1 MQQMQQVLWID
12 LLGRFKILTH
22 RIIKK
27 KRSLMVLEVLRG
39 CGFPIR
45 ESERRHILIKSLPS
59 RPGRTATPE
68 PHENADVAA
77 ERLDGDCGGRSF
89 PFLEQ
94 RGMAA
99 DAACDLYRALL
110 ALQKFEY
117 GPNF

>member
-1 MQQMQQVLWID
+1 
-12 LLGRFKILTH
+12 
-22 RIIKK
+22 
-27 KRSLMVLEVLRG
+27 MVLEVLRG

-89 PFLEQ
+89 CSAKLLKLVHQSWCFVRNLNSLTASRIVESLPEVQ
-94 RGMAA
+94 RFSKDSYA
-99 DAACDLYRALL
+99 DH
-110 ALQKFEY
+110 F
-117 GPNF
+117 G